1 MSESDRVLRV
11 CKNFVCVKKK
21 NTRKHFSI
29 MALDFL
35 CMQPIETCAAIP
47 TAVFCYMHTHIYK
60 STQRSCLAGIR
71 NAFKKNSNGSMSA
84 VYVVWFS
91 MVTYVTISRR
101 ALNMNGTVL
110 NVYIYIRFSDEK
122 NTFLFVSCS
131 FPLKNCTKSVKCS
144 LNNIY
149 NMSY

>member
-84 VYVVWFS
+84 VYVVSSVWLHMLLFRDERS
-91 MVTYVTISRR
+91 TWMEPYWMCIFIYDFRMKKTLFCLFRVHFLWKI
-101 ALNMNGTVL
+101 AL
-110 NVYIYIRFSDEK
+110 K
-122 NTFLFVSCS
+122 A
-131 FPLKNCTKSVKCS
+131 
-144 LNNIY
+144 
-149 NMSY
+149 